1 MGEGVNPVRD
11 WPIGAAYGNNDQMM
25 KWTET
30 CVKASLAVALGLALS
45 ISMVSAQAQ
54 SATPAR
60 VGAAFP
66 GLADVQAIRPDGEAD
81 GNLQP
86 FDLQQAMSGKLVIFF
101 YWLAGDETSEGV
113 LKEVAVWAEGK
124 DDLAL
129 IAVVPPR
136 GKTAGDVAKRMAA
149 LDLAIP
155 CIWDVGYRLQQTLRA
170 SSVPYMS
177 VVDKGGM
184 VRLLGAYNLR
194 HKVMADISL
203 ERYLDTALGGGGA
216 PSIVS
221 LPRHYPV
228 TELIDEPYRDFSLIP
243 VPNGDVVRLS
253 EHVKEGQYALLVF
266 WSPDCG
272 HCKKE
277 LPVLNDYYK
286 KNSEHLS
293 LIGIVKAS
301 DQGIRQRTAD
311 FIRIHQLD
319 WPTVDDKGFA
329 VFKDYLVRST
339 PTTIVVNPSGIIE
352 TVLLGSEVDLEKEL
366 GPLIE
371 KLKETTVAADTVT
384 SSK

>member
-1 MGEGVNPVRD
+1 VGEGVKQNPH
-11 WPIGAAYGNNDQMM
+11 WPIGAAYGNNHQMM
-25 KWTET
+25 KWTEL
-30 CVKASLAVALGLALS
+30 CAKASLAVAIGLSLS
-45 ISMVSAQAQ
+45 ISMISAQSERLQ
-54 SATPAR
+54 PAR
-60 VGAAFP
+60 VGTTFP
-66 GLADVQAIRPDGEAD
+66 DLADVQAIRPDGAAK

-86 FDLQQAMSGKLVIFF
+86 YDLKQAMSGKVVVFF
-101 YWLAGDETSEGV
+101 YWLAGDETSEEV

-124 DDLAL
+124 DNLAL
-129 IAVVPPR
+129 VGVVPPR
-136 GKTAGDVAKRMAA
+136 GKTAGEVAERLAA
-149 LDLAIP
+149 LNLDIP
-155 CIWDVGYRLQQTLRA
+155 CIWDSGYRVQQTLRA

-177 VVDKGGM
+177 VVDQGNV

-194 HKVMADISL
+194 HKVLVNISL
-203 ERYLDTALGGGGA
+203 ETYLETALGGGGA

-228 TELIDEPYRDFSLIP
+228 TELIDEPYKDFSLIP
-243 VPNGDVVRLS
+243 VPAGEVVRLS
-253 EHVKEGQYALLVF
+253 DHVKEGQYALLIF

-277 LPVLNDYYK
+277 LPILNDYYK

-293 LIGIVKAS
+293 LIGIVKAT

-319 WPTVDDKGFA
+319 WPTVDDKSFL

-352 TVLLGSEVDLEKEL
+352 SVLLGSSIDLDKEL